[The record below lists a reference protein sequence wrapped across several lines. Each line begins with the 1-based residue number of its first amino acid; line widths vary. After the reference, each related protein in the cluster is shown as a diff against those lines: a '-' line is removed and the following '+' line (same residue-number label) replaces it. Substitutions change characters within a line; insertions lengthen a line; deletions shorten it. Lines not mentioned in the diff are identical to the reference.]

1 VFTGFPVVL
10 DNAVEAFAGIEV
22 NDGEDFVLGTTT
34 GTKIGTAASQKLGFY
49 GITPAVQPAHTDQAA
64 VATTAITTASTTT
77 TPAGYATTTQA
88 DNLATIVAANRTLV
102 NQMRSDLVAIGI
114 LKGSN

>member
-1 VFTGFPVVL
+1 M
-10 DNAVEAFAGIEV
+10 DNAAENFAGLSLT
-22 NDGEDFVLGTTT
+22 DGSDIVLGTTT

-49 GITPAVQPAHTDQAA
+49 NVTPAVQPAHTNQAA

-88 DNLATIVAANRTLV
+88 DNLAAIVAATRTLI
-102 NQMRSDLVAIGI
+102 NQVRSDLVTIGL